1 MSDTPLRYLS
11 SADVMAALPDI
22 EERLRLAERV
32 MLGLVEGA
40 QLPAKI
46 GVQPAPAGS
55 FAHAMPSLL
64 SGSAPDGSG
73 DLLGV
78 KWVVGVPANVGV
90 GLPAVHGTT
99 ILSDGVTGLP
109 RAIVDAGALTAQRT
123 AAVSGVAL
131 RRWGPL
137 PGSHPRVALVG
148 AGAQAR
154 SHLPVIEHVLGNATV
169 ILCDQDAARAESLA
183 LESGIVGRVEIEGD
197 ADRAAA
203 DADVVLTMVSFGP
216 LRQTMVAQSFSRAR
230 LVIAVD
236 YDMCVPADVA
246 LHVERFLVDHREQYR
261 ANRTSTA
268 FVGYPDDPAM
278 IGEAIRSTDPPPTGR
293 VLVTHLGVGLA
304 DVVFADAV
312 LRVSEAQGIGTLLPR

>member
-1 MSDTPLRYLS
+1 MKDSPLRYLS
-11 SADVMAALPDI
+11 SADVLAALPDI
-22 EERLRLAERV
+22 EEQLRLAERV

-64 SGSAPDGSG
+64 SGRAADGSD

-78 KWVVGVPANVGV
+78 KWVVGFPANVAA
-90 GLPAVHGTT
+90 GLPAVHGTA
-99 ILSDGVTGLP
+99 ILSDGATGLP
-109 RAIVDAGALTAQRT
+109 RAVVDAGVLTAQRT
-123 AAVSGVAL
+123 AAVSGSAL
-131 RRWGPL
+131 GRWGPQ
-137 PGSHPRVALVG
+137 PGSSPRVALVG

-154 SHLPVIEHVLGNATV
+154 SHLPVIRHVLGDATV
-169 ILCDQDAARAESLA
+169 ILCDQEPRRAEALA
-183 LESGIVGRVEIEGD
+183 SEAGMVGRVEIVRD
-197 ADRAAA
+197 ANQAAA

-216 LRQTMVAQSFSRAR
+216 VRQMMAVEAFARSR

-236 YDMCVPADVA
+236 YDMCVPAAVA
-246 LHVERFLVDHREQYR
+246 QRADLFLVDHREQYL

-268 FVGYPDDPAM
+268 FVGYPEDPAM
-278 IGEAIRSTDPPPTGR
+278 IGEAMRSTASPPTGR

-312 LRVSEAQGIGTLLPR
+312 LRVAEARGIGTLLPR